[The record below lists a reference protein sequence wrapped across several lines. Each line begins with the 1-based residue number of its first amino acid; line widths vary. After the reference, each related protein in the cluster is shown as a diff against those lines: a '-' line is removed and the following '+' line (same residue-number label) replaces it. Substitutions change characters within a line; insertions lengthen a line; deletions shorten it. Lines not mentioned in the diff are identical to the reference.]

1 MRFKDMKKGTNGT
14 VEVETS
20 GIGWFC
26 VQCLARS
33 QLLN

>member
-1 MRFKDMKKGTNGT
+1 MEKGTIGG
-14 VEVETS
+14 VDVETS